1 MQDRVTE
8 YAMKVL
14 NGEIIAG
21 KYVKLACKR
30 HLNDLER
37 QGTDEFPYVFDVTK
51 AERVFKFAEKLK
63 IAEGMETKPLK
74 LYPFQEFILGSL
86 FGWVHKDTGYRRFRN
101 SYIQMGRQNGKSILN
116 AIIALYISTFDGY
129 KYGQIYTAATKSE
142 QAKIV
147 LNEIVKFINADKDL
161 QEFYKLKLY
170 ESTIEVLPTHSVIK
184 ALGRDTKTIDG
195 FRPVLGI
202 IDEYHA
208 HKDNQI
214 YKLLED
220 GTVNLPQALI
230 SVITTAGF
238 NLNSPCKEL
247 YDYCINLLEGVFEN
261 DRQFVYIAQLDKDDD
276 IWDERNWI
284 KANPLVCSTQEGIE
298 NIKTKASVAKE
309 MGGEELK
316 NFMTKTLNMWVEF
329 KNNEYIDLEK
339 WKACASDMT
348 LEDMVGKECYVGL
361 DLSSGGDLTSIAL
374 EFPLNI
380 DGQRKYFIH
389 SHSFIPAKR
398 LEEHIRTDKAPYDI
412 WLKEG
417 LLTVTETLGG
427 IKTDYKYIFAYL
439 NELIVK
445 YNLKIKAIAY
455 DPHNASAF
463 LNDLESFG
471 VDTVEIAQ
479 NTKSLNEPT
488 IDFKLEVEAGNIIY
502 NRKNSLLSWSV
513 ANAKLVYN
521 SSGECKIDKNYR
533 NKRID
538 PIDAIIDAHKLAM
551 LDKGKVTINDLITED
566 NLKKWG
572 WL

>member
-1 MQDRVTE
+1 MRDRTTE
-8 YAMKVL
+8 YAKKVL

-21 KYVKLACKR
+21 KYVKLACQR
-30 HLNDLER
+30 HLRDLER
-37 QGTDEFPYVFDVTK
+37 QGTEEFPYVFNIEK
-51 AERVFKFAEKLK
+51 AERVFRFAEKLK
-63 IAEGMETKPLK
+63 IAEGLETKPLK

-147 LNEIVKFINADKDL
+147 LNEIVKFINTDKDL

-247 YDYCINLLEGVFEN
+247 YDYCVNLLEGVFDN
-261 DRQFVYIAQLDKDDD
+261 DRQFIYIAQLDKDDD
-276 IWDERNWI
+276 IWDENNWI

-309 MGGEELK
+309 MGGEELR

-348 LEDMVGKECYVGL
+348 LEDMMGKECYVGL

-389 SHSFIPAKR
+389 SHSFIPARR
-398 LEEHIRTDKAPYDI
+398 LEEHIKTDKAPYDV

-427 IKTDYKYIFAYL
+427 VKTDYQYIIAYL
-439 NELIVK
+439 KDLVAK

-463 LNDLESFG
+463 LNDLENFG
-471 VDTVEIAQ
+471 VDTVEIVQSA
-479 NTKSLNEPT
+479 KSLNEAT

-502 NRKNSLLSWSV
+502 NRKNSLLTWSV

-521 SSGECKIDKNYR
+521 SFGECKIDKNYR

>member
-1 MQDRVTE
+1 MPDRTTE
-8 YAMKVL
+8 YAKKVL
-14 NGEIIAG
+14 NGEITAG
-21 KYVKLACKR
+21 KYVKLACQR
-30 HLNDLER
+30 HLRDLDR
-37 QGTDEFPYVFDVTK
+37 QGTKEFPYVFDVDK
-51 AERVFKFAEKLK
+51 ANRVFRFAEKLK
-63 IAEGMETKPLK
+63 IAEGMEVKPLK
-74 LYPFQEFILGSL
+74 LHDFQAFILGSL
-86 FGWVHKDTGYRRFRN
+86 FGWIHKDTGYRRFRN

-129 KYGQIYTAATKSE
+129 HYGQIYTAATKSD

-147 LNEIVKFINADKDL
+147 LNEIVKFINADNDL
-161 QEFYKLKLY
+161 KQFYKLKLY
-170 ESTIEVLPTHSVIK
+170 ESTIEVLPTHSIIK

-276 IWDERNWI
+276 IWDENNWI
-284 KANPLVCSTQEGIE
+284 KANPLVCATQQGIE
-298 NIKTKASVAKE
+298 NIRTKASVAKE
-309 MGGEELK
+309 IGGEELR
-316 NFMTKTLNMWVEF
+316 NFMTKTLNMWVEYQ
-329 KNNEYIDLEK
+329 NNEYIDLEK
-339 WKACASDMT
+339 WKQCASDMD
-348 LEDMVGKECYVGL
+348 LEDMRGKECYVGL

-374 EFPLNI
+374 EFPIDL

-389 SHSFIPAKR
+389 SHSFIPARR
-398 LEEHIRTDKAPYDI
+398 LEEHIKTDKAPYDV

-427 IKTDYKYIFAYL
+427 VKTDYKYIITYL
-439 NELIVK
+439 KELIEK

-471 VDTVEIAQ
+471 VDTVEIVQSA
-479 NTKSLNEPT
+479 KSLNEAT

-502 NRKNSLLSWSV
+502 NRKNSLLTWSV
-513 ANAKLVYN
+513 ANAKLIYN
-521 SSGECKIDKNYR
+521 SFGECKIDKNYR

-572 WL
+572 WV

>member
-1 MQDRVTE
+1 MQDRVME
-8 YAMKVL
+8 YAIKVL

-37 QGTDEFPYVFDVTK
+37 QGTDEFPYVFSIEK

-86 FGWVHKDTGYRRFRN
+86 FGWVHRDTGYRRFRN

-116 AIIALYISTFDGY
+116 AIIMLYTSTFDGY
-129 KYGQIYTAATKSE
+129 QYSQNYIGATKSL
-142 QAKIV
+142 QAKVV

-161 QEFYKLKLY
+161 QQFYRLKLY
-170 ESTIEVLPTHSVIK
+170 ENTIEVLPTHSVIM

-195 FRPVLGI
+195 LRGYTNV
-202 IDEYHA
+202 IDEFHN
-208 HKDNQI
+208 HKDNQM

-220 GTVNLPQALI
+220 STVKLPQALT

-247 YDYCINLLEGVFEN
+247 YDYCVNLLEGIFEN

-374 EFPLNI
+374 EFPLTIN
-380 DGQRKYFIH
+380 GQRKYFIH
-389 SHSFIPAKR
+389 SHSFIPARR

-427 IKTDYKYIFAYL
+427 VKTDYQYIIAYL
-439 NELIVK
+439 KDLISK

-463 LNDLESFG
+463 LNDLETFG
-471 VDTVEIAQ
+471 VDTVEIVQSA
-479 NTKSLNEPT
+479 KSLNEAT

-502 NRKNSLLSWSV
+502 NRKNSLLTWSV

-521 SSGECKIDKNYR
+521 SFGECKIDKNYR

-572 WL
+572 WI

>member
-8 YAMKVL
+8 YAEKVL
-14 NGEIIAG
+14 NSEIIAG
-21 KYVKLACKR
+21 KYVKLASKR
-30 HLNDLER
+30 HLNDLEK
-37 QGTDEFPYVFDVTK
+37 QGTDEFPYVFSIEK
-51 AERVFKFAEKLK
+51 AERVFRFAEKLK

-86 FGWVHKDTGYRRFRN
+86 FGWVHRETGYRRFRN

-247 YDYCINLLEGVFEN
+247 YDYCVNLLEGVFEN

-284 KANPLVCSTQEGIE
+284 KANPLVCSTQQGVE
-298 NIKTKASVAKE
+298 NIKTKASVAKQ
-309 MGGEELK
+309 MGGEELR
-316 NFMTKTLNMWVEF
+316 NFMTKTLNMWVEY
-329 KNNEYIDLEK
+329 KNNEYIDIEK

-427 IKTDYKYIFAYL
+427 IKTDYKYIIAYL

-502 NRKNSLLSWSV
+502 NRKNSLLTWSV

-521 SSGECKIDKNYR
+521 SFGECKIDKNYR

-572 WL
+572 WI

>member
-63 IAEGMETKPLK
+63 IAEGLETKPLK

-86 FGWVHKDTGYRRFRN
+86 FGWVHRETGYRRFRN

-170 ESTIEVLPTHSVIK
+170 EGTIEVLPTHSVIK

-195 FRPVLGI
+195 FRPVLGVV
-202 IDEYHA
+202 DEYHSM
-208 HKDNQI
+208 KDNQM

-247 YDYCINLLEGVFEN
+247 YDYCVNLLEGIFEN

-309 MGGEELK
+309 MGGEELR

-389 SHSFIPAKR
+389 SHSFIPARR

-412 WLKEG
+412 WLREG

-427 IKTDYKYIFAYL
+427 VKTDYQHIIAYL
-439 NELIVK
+439 KDLISK
-445 YNLKIKAIAY
+445 YDLKIKAIAY
-455 DPHNASAF
+455 DPHNASTF
-463 LNDLESFG
+463 LNDLEAFG
-471 VDTVEIAQ
+471 VDTVEIVQSA
-479 NTKSLNEPT
+479 KSLNEAT

-502 NRKNSLLSWSV
+502 NRKNSLLTWSV

-521 SSGECKIDKNYR
+521 SFGECKIDKNYR